1 MVLDPHTAAAAHIS
15 PFFNFVGLNRKPMNY
30 TPLHTAVFVNAYG
43 IVDGKEVRTH
53 YSLASTFLTEGYQ
66 PSFPLNITQFF
77 PTWGKNVNMV
87 EIYAQTPSGEDWD
100 FCIDNLLIEFLPEV
114 DGEGAGV
121 SGHDIPPAQM
131 HVSIGMDF

>member
-1 MVLDPHTAAAAHIS
+1 MVLGPHAAAAAHIF

-30 TPLHTAVFVNAYG
+30 TPLHTTITINAYG
-43 IVDGKEVRTH
+43 IVGGNEIRTH
-53 YSLASTFLTEGYQ
+53 YSLVSTFLTEGYQ

-100 FCIDNLLIEFLPEV
+100 FCIDNLMIEFLPEV
-114 DGEGAGV
+114 ERESAGA
-121 SGHDIPPAQM
+121 SGDDVPPAQM
-131 HVSIGMDF
+131 HVSIGMEL